1 MRGIRLKVLLVGLPL
16 AIGAV
21 PALAATADKTP
32 VDESALM
39 MKIDPDHDG
48 TVTLAE
54 AKTAAAAKFE
64 ALDTDKE
71 GTLDASELTGV
82 VGTGTLASADPD
94 HDKTLDKTEFMALVA
109 KMFAAADP
117 DKDGTLTPQ
126 ELSTEKGRALVS
138 LLAY

>member
-1 MRGIRLKVLLVGLPL
+1 MRALRLKYLLVGLPL
-16 AIGAV
+16 AVGTV
-21 PALAATADKTP
+21 PALGAPVDKTP
-32 VDESALM
+32 ADESTLM

-48 TVTLAE
+48 TVTLDE

-82 VGTGTLASADPD
+82 VGTGTLAAADPD
-94 HDKTLDKTEFMALVA
+94 HDKTLDKAEFMALVA

-126 ELSTEKGRALVS
+126 ELSTEKGRALVA